1 MRNWIQRCPNFLNYN
16 PGDGMRVLGL
26 ILAGGKSSRMGQD
39 KLAMEVAGFSLLAL
53 ATQSLRDCAMIAIA
67 AGENILPDDVSMY
80 PLIADSESHVG
91 PRAGLF
97 PGLLFAAEN
106 GFELVQFSPCD
117 TPLVNSDV
125 FMELKRG
132 LADADCCV
140 PRTEAGIHPLHAL
153 VRTGAFLK
161 ALRENGKNFN
171 IHSLVTSLSHNEI
184 LVDGDMMLNINSP
197 EDMNDL
203 KEQYLT
209 DLQQRNL

>member
-1 MRNWIQRCPNFLNYN
+1 
-16 PGDGMRVLGL
+16 
-26 ILAGGKSSRMGQD
+26 MGQD

-53 ATQSLRDCAMIAIA
+53 ATQSLRECAMIAIA
-67 AGENILPDDVSMY
+67 AGENELPDDVSMY
-80 PLIADSESHVG
+80 PLIEDSKNHVG

-117 TPLVNSDV
+117 TPLVNSGL

-132 LADADCCV
+132 LMDADCCV

-153 VRTGAFLK
+153 VRTDVFLN
-161 ALRENGKNFN
+161 ALRENGEKFN

-184 LVDGDMMLNINSP
+184 VVDGEIMLNINSP
-197 EDMNDL
+197 EDMNNL

-209 DLQQRNL
+209 DLQQRHL